1 MVLADLNAE
10 EKLSN
15 LVKGEINSISLV
27 GIKWDPNMDFFEVKV
42 SNLEISH
49 FTKRDLGKKFG
60 VFLPFGY
67 SFAIHHAITDINAA
81 VMTRKIWL
89 R

>member
-27 GIKWDPNMDFFEVKV
+27 GIMINGILIW
-42 SNLEISH
+42 
-49 FTKRDLGKKFG
+49 T
-60 VFLPFGY
+60 FL
-67 SFAIHHAITDINAA
+67 
-81 VMTRKIWL
+81 K
-89 R
+89 

>member
-49 FTKRDLGKKFG
+49 FTKSDPARNSEFFDPLGT
-60 VFLPFGY
+60 VLPF
-67 SFAIHHAITDINAA
+67 I
-81 VMTRKIWL
+81 MLL
-89 R
+89 RILMQRL